1 MNKNDEHLVQPK
13 ISSDPQDVENMDVDL
28 MIDKRDYGNNT
39 VPKPGVPLEDWQ
51 IRAFN
56 RIKNYDRVRD
66 GSTQVNPEDEE
77 FGTRLLTSLLATD
90 EAYFGFKDTISSP
103 NDKVI
108 LDVMTSDPD
117 LLTYPWETCAHAN
130 WEQLGL
136 PTPANLIAVTRTTGT
151 YLDTWPAKE
160 PIRILV
166 VGVSARNLSAP
177 NFDKEFEAVET
188 GLLSAGLEKNVRF
201 EIFPLRETTL
211 NKLQQ
216 AVYNYQPH
224 IVHMVTHGGFGQHY
238 LEASNGQPVQVSSSL
253 LADAL
258 TVGEKS
264 LCLFVSTACMAMQ
277 ENLKENVWGLGRRLS
292 SFVPITIGMQIVIS
306 EEAALEFTSEFYSAI
321 AAPTRIL
328 GAFVRA
334 RERIKTVRPGSPEW
348 IAPVLY
354 RGLAKNEHLF
364 SENSI
369 LFLLDSLISNLDSH
383 IQGLRRDNYNSQL
396 WVGIYGILNEIDVR
410 LVDGY
415 QNKEYQ
421 INPEQLPMLSQIK
434 DILEEDLGSHVNT
447 INRFFE
453 LCEKVQNKIELA
465 DLEFKYDIAKRIS
478 YSLKLTKNLRNA
490 LMQWRE
496 FYS

>member
-1 MNKNDEHLVQPK
+1 MNQKDEHLVQPK
-13 ISSDPQDVENMDVDL
+13 IRSDPQDVENMDVDL
-28 MIDKRDYGNNT
+28 TIDTRDYGNNT
-39 VPKPGVPLEDWQ
+39 VPKPGVPLENWQ

-56 RIKNYDRVRD
+56 RIKKYDKVRD
-66 GSTQVNPEDEE
+66 GNTSVHPEDEE
-77 FGTRLLTSLLATD
+77 FGTRLLLSLLATN
-90 EAYFGFKDTISSP
+90 EAYYGFKDTISSP

-117 LLTYPWETCAHAN
+117 LLNYPWETCAHAN

-136 PTPANLIAVTRTTGT
+136 PSPANLIAVTRTTGE
-151 YLDTWPAKE
+151 YLDVWPARE

-166 VGVSARNLSAP
+166 VGVSARDMSAP
-177 NFDKEFEAVET
+177 NFDKEFAAIEQ
-188 GLLSAGLEKNVRF
+188 GLLSAGLEKDTHFV
-201 EIFPLRETTL
+201 IFPLRETTL

-216 AVYNYQPH
+216 NIYNFQPH
-224 IVHMVTHGGFGQHY
+224 VVHMVTHGYFGQHY
-238 LEASNGQPVQVSSSL
+238 LESSNGQPVQISSSL

-258 TVGEKS
+258 SVGAKS

-277 ENLKENVWGLGRRLS
+277 EDLKENVWGLGRRLS
-292 SFVPITIGMQIVIS
+292 GIVPVTIGMQITIS
-306 EEAALEFTSEFYSAI
+306 EEAALEFTFEFYSALG
-321 AAPTRIL
+321 APARVL

-354 RGLAKNEHLF
+354 RGSAKNENLF
-364 SENSI
+364 SENSVS
-369 LFLLDSLISNLDSH
+369 FLLDSFISNLDGH

-396 WVGIYGILNEIDVR
+396 WVGIYRILNEIDVR

-421 INPEQLPMLSQIK
+421 INPDQLPMLSQIK

-453 LCEKVQNKIELA
+453 FCEKVQNKIELA